1 MRTHCGKFLEGQKPV
16 VLTVLTVLTRPTVL
30 TVLTRSKPAT
40 LCKNRKRECGID
52 VEIGRIKREE
62 AELTWRSGE
71 RGEQVETDRLSV
83 AGCPSWA
90 VRRRPS
96 VVGRPS
102 SVVRCWSSVVGC
114 PLSAVRRR
122 LSVVVCRLSVV
133 VCRLSVVLREA
144 QPMRFSATFITH

>member
-1 MRTHCGKFLEGQKPV
+1 MRTLCGKFSEGQKPV

-71 RGEQVETDRLSV
+71 RGEQVETGRLSV
-83 AGCPSWA
+83 VGRPSVA
-90 VRRRPS
+90 VSCRSS

-102 SVVRCWSSVVGC
+102 SVVRRGSCVVGR
-114 PLSAVRRR
+114 PLSIVR
-122 LSVVVCRLSVV
+122 
-133 VCRLSVVLREA
+133 CRLSVVLREA
-144 QPMRFSATFITH
+144 QPMRFSDTFITH